1 MIIVLFLSII
11 FILKI
16 IDRLFPIFPKQRIS
30 QSLYKFSKKKKE
42 NKKKGKNKHDFLK
55 KKKKKRR
62 YNFYGAPFVLLLT
75 QKEVISSDIFSW

>member
-1 MIIVLFLSII
+1 MIILLFLSII

-55 KKKKKRR
+55 KKKKKKIQFLWRTVR
-62 YNFYGAPFVLLLT
+62 SPFNPKGGYL
-75 QKEVISSDIFSW
+75 E